1 MDTISFLQERWNRQY
16 LKLLLAA
23 GGVLICLSVFFGY
36 LELRQLQEMM
46 LLQEGMMASA
56 LLEAGI
62 SPELLADACVKEEI
76 TEQGTAFMVQIGH
89 HMDTSFWLF
98 PKVRSYIV
106 RALVPETG
114 CILLFCLFLF
124 FAALYQM
131 VKREALYQQAAEL
144 VEHFIEGD
152 FSGHLPWEQTGTLY
166 RLFSSID
173 QLAKA
178 LQTRCETEHE
188 AKEFLKD
195 MLSDIS
201 HQLKTPLSALQ
212 MYTEI
217 MLKEPDHPETV
228 QMFAKRSMQS
238 LTRMEEL
245 ILALLKIMRLD
256 TNSIQFEQKFCPVLW
271 IVEHAAEPLYLRA
284 KQEGKQIMIEGSE
297 KEHMFC
303 DPVWTCEAIS
313 NLIKNALDH
322 TSTGGHVKVSWE
334 LSPTMLRIFVKDDGC
349 GIAPEDFYHIFK
361 RFYRSSR
368 SEDRKGVGLGLPLAK
383 AIIEGQG
390 GTLFAESVQGEGALF
405 YIHLPHGNLT
415 KT

>member
-131 VKREALYQQAAEL
+131 VKREALYHAL
-144 VEHFIEGD
+144 RR
-152 FSGHLPWEQTGTLY
+152 LY
-166 RLFSSID
+166 S
-173 QLAKA
+173 
-178 LQTRCETEHE
+178 
-188 AKEFLKD
+188 
-195 MLSDIS
+195 
-201 HQLKTPLSALQ
+201 
-212 MYTEI
+212 
-217 MLKEPDHPETV
+217 
-228 QMFAKRSMQS
+228 
-238 LTRMEEL
+238 
-245 ILALLKIMRLD
+245 
-256 TNSIQFEQKFCPVLW
+256 
-271 IVEHAAEPLYLRA
+271 
-284 KQEGKQIMIEGSE
+284 
-297 KEHMFC
+297 
-303 DPVWTCEAIS
+303 
-313 NLIKNALDH
+313 
-322 TSTGGHVKVSWE
+322 
-334 LSPTMLRIFVKDDGC
+334 
-349 GIAPEDFYHIFK
+349 
-361 RFYRSSR
+361 
-368 SEDRKGVGLGLPLAK
+368 
-383 AIIEGQG
+383 
-390 GTLFAESVQGEGALF
+390 
-405 YIHLPHGNLT
+405 
-415 KT
+415 